1 MDLYGRLKLYTE
13 LPGPSGHEERVQKQ
27 FMEDIK
33 THVDSINVSNVGNVI
48 AHQEGT
54 GKKVVV
60 FGHADEVAY
69 YVLSITS
76 DGFLHISKGRAN
88 KIPYP
93 YTLVGQKAL
102 VLGDR
107 DDTRGAFVS
116 TAGHVLQPQERE
128 KPLETWNVLV
138 DVGASSREEVEE
150 KGIHVGSP
158 VIWNPSTERLSRK
171 VFGKAMDDRFAYPVM
186 IEVAK
191 KLRGEKLNCDLYFA
205 STVQEEVGL
214 RGSQALSRHGFDISL
229 ALDIGI
235 AGDYPTLA
243 EGRMPIRLGD
253 GPVIAYRDGSIVY
266 SLDVIKDLRTAAENN
281 GVPYQHG
288 IFEHYS
294 SDSVSM
300 IAGGAKPALL
310 CAPCRY
316 SHSPIEMI
324 HLDDLEYLVKLLIN
338 YLEF

>member
-1 MDLYGRLKLYTE
+1 MYSE
-13 LPGPSGHEERVQKQ
+13 LPGPSGHEGRVQKK
-27 FMEDIK
+27 FMEDIEP
-33 THVDSINVSNVGNVI
+33 HVDSVHVSNVGNVI
-48 AHQEGT
+48 AHLGGT
-54 GKKVVV
+54 GPKVVI

-69 YVLSITS
+69 FVLSITG

-88 KIPYP
+88 KVTYP
-93 YTLVGQKAL
+93 YALVGQKAL
-102 VLGDR
+102 VLGDKG
-107 DDTRGAFVS
+107 DVRGAFVS
-116 TAGHVLQPQERE
+116 TAGHVLQPKERE
-128 KPLETWNVLV
+128 KPLEIWNVLV
-138 DVGASSREEVEE
+138 DIGASSRGEVEE
-150 KGIHVGSP
+150 RGIHVGCP
-158 VIWNPSTERLSRK
+158 VIWNPSTERLGRK
-171 VFGKAMDDRFAYPVM
+171 VFGKAMDDRFTYPVM

-191 KLRGEKLNCDLYFA
+191 KLQGEKPNCDLYFA

-214 RGSQALSRHGFDISL
+214 RGSQALSRHGIDVSL

-243 EGRMPIRLGD
+243 EGRMPIQLGE

-266 SLDVIKDLRTAAENN
+266 SLDVIKEMRSAAENN

-310 CAPCRY
+310 CTPCRD
-316 SHSPIEMI
+316 SHCPIEMI
-324 HLDDLEYLVKLLIN
+324 HLDDLENLVKLLYH
-338 YLEF
+338 YLVP

>member
-1 MDLYGRLKLYTE
+1 MDIYSQLKAYTE
-13 LPGPSGHEERVQKQ
+13 LPGPSGHEERVQKKLI
-27 FMEDIK
+27 EDIEPY
-33 THVDSINVSNVGNVI
+33 VDSVNISNVGNVI
-48 AHQEGT
+48 AHKEGT

-69 YVLSITS
+69 FILSITS

-88 KIPYP
+88 KVPYP
-93 YTLVGQKAL
+93 YALVGQKAL
-102 VLGDR
+102 VLGDKG
-107 DDTRGAFVS
+107 DIRGAFIS

-138 DVGASSREEVEE
+138 DIGASSREETE
-150 KGIHVGSP
+150 KRGVHPGCP
-158 VIWNPSTERLSRK
+158 VIWNPTTERLGKK
-171 VFGKAMDDRFAYPVM
+171 VFGKAMDDRFTYPVM
-186 IEVAK
+186 IELAK
-191 KLRGEKLNCDLYFA
+191 KLQGKKLNCDLYFA

-214 RGSQALSRHGFDISL
+214 RGSQALSRFGFDVSL

-243 EGRMPIRLGD
+243 EGRMPIRLGE
-253 GPVIAYRDGSIVY
+253 GPVIGYRDGSIVY
-266 SLDVIKDLRTAAENN
+266 SLDVIKDLKTTAENK
-281 GVPYQHG
+281 GIPYQQG

-310 CAPCRY
+310 CTPCRY

-324 HLDDLEYLVKLLIN
+324 HLDDLENLVKLLYN
-338 YLEF
+338 YLVS